1 MDGNLWAGDHIIPGD
16 PRKQNKNGKKFQTFL
31 EDHQNL
37 TVVNSLPLCSGL
49 VTRARKKDG
58 KKEESVLDFF
68 IVCNRILPHVTSMKI
83 DEQKEHVLTNY
94 SRMRTDGKV
103 TDSDHYTQY
112 MDLNIEMEIMKPE
125 KREIL
130 DFKNK
135 KGQEKFKKIT
145 SEEGKFIGCFNTNA
159 PLKIQIENW
168 REILRASCYES
179 FPKIKI
185 NKKKKIKVSQEISK
199 LIKLKNMII
208 TNNRKMEE
216 NHELHQIQN
225 INKKISDLEAEETR
239 NKIFKNFKFLS
250 ENPEKIEMSKMW
262 KMLNKIWPK
271 FNTLATA
278 KQNHL
283 GKIVSNP
290 RALKSLL
297 VREYKERLRVRP
309 AKVELEHLMIIK
321 KKILKTKMKLAS
333 FNKTPDWN
341 RQVFNKALAKLKNN
355 KSRDFEGFSNE
366 ILKENII
373 GNDLKMSLLMLF
385 NKLKKSDQIPKFF

>member
-1 MDGNLWAGDHIIPGD
+1 MKTILILIWLLDGNLWAGDHIIPGD

-168 REILRASCYES
+168 REI
-179 FPKIKI
+179 
-185 NKKKKIKVSQEISK
+185 
-199 LIKLKNMII
+199 
-208 TNNRKMEE
+208 
-216 NHELHQIQN
+216 
-225 INKKISDLEAEETR
+225 
-239 NKIFKNFKFLS
+239 
-250 ENPEKIEMSKMW
+250 
-262 KMLNKIWPK
+262 
-271 FNTLATA
+271 
-278 KQNHL
+278 
-283 GKIVSNP
+283 
-290 RALKSLL
+290 
-297 VREYKERLRVRP
+297 
-309 AKVELEHLMIIK
+309 
-321 KKILKTKMKLAS
+321 
-333 FNKTPDWN
+333 
-341 RQVFNKALAKLKNN
+341 
-355 KSRDFEGFSNE
+355 
-366 ILKENII
+366 
-373 GNDLKMSLLMLF
+373 
-385 NKLKKSDQIPKFF
+385 

>member
-1 MDGNLWAGDHIIPGD
+1 M
-16 PRKQNKNGKKFQTFL
+16 
-31 EDHQNL
+31 
-37 TVVNSLPLCSGL
+37 
-49 VTRARKKDG
+49 
-58 KKEESVLDFF
+58 
-68 IVCNRILPHVTSMKI
+68 
-83 DEQKEHVLTNY
+83 
-94 SRMRTDGKV
+94 
-103 TDSDHYTQY
+103 
-112 MDLNIEMEIMKPE
+112 
-125 KREIL
+125 
-130 DFKNK
+130 
-135 KGQEKFKKIT
+135 
-145 SEEGKFIGCFNTNA
+145 
-159 PLKIQIENW
+159 
-168 REILRASCYES
+168 
-179 FPKIKI
+179 
-185 NKKKKIKVSQEISK
+185 SQEISK

-309 AKVELEHLMIIK
+309 VKVELEHLMIIK